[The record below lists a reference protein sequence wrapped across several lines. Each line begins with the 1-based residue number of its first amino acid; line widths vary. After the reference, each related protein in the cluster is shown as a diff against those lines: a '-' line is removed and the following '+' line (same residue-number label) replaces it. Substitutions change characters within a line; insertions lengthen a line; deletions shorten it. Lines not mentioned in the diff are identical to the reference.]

1 MTLRL
6 LGRLRLSFQAF
17 QIADNHA
24 AAIDLDHSL
33 RVQPGE
39 IAGYE
44 LAHCANLR
52 SNSWLL
58 TGTVISKPSGVR
70 LPSFWA
76 RRKRQ
81 EARRWRTTSCS
92 EGLRSTR
99 AHFMVYR

>member
-52 SNSWLL
+52 CQFLAANWHGDFQTLRRTLAFLL
-58 TGTVISKPSGVR
+58 GET
-70 LPSFWA
+70 
-76 RRKRQ
+76 
-81 EARRWRTTSCS
+81 
-92 EGLRSTR
+92 
-99 AHFMVYR
+99 